1 MTIFDFISDII
12 FYKKKNCLATVDDES
27 SFTPYLVNR
36 WLSMYSTQVAK
47 TSNILNK
54 YLGIFES
61 KAELY
66 SLFVAL
72 IPKSPN
78 KKINYFK
85 RKKEEVKEVNQSIP
99 LLAKT
104 YELSQREISDY
115 LNTLNLNKI

>member
-36 WLSMYSTQVAK
+36 WLSMYSTHVAK

-85 RKKEEVKEVNQSIP
+85 RKKEEVKETNQSIP

>member
-12 FYKKKNCLATVDDES
+12 SFKTKNCLKTVDNES
-27 SFTPYLVNR
+27 EFTPYLVNR
-36 WLSMYSTQVAK
+36 WLSMYSPSVAK
-47 TSNILNK
+47 VSNTLNK
-54 YLGIFES
+54 YLGTFES
-61 KAELY
+61 KTELY

-72 IPKSPN
+72 FPKLPN

-85 RKKEEVKEVNQSIP
+85 RKKDETKEKNQSVP

-104 YELSQREISDY
+104 YELSQREITDY

>member
-36 WLSMYSTQVAK
+36 WLSMYSTQIAK

-85 RKKEEVKEVNQSIP
+85 RKKDEVKEVNQSIP

>member
-36 WLSMYSTQVAK
+36 WLSMYSTQIAK

>member
-104 YELSQREISDY
+104 YELSQREIGDY

>member
-36 WLSMYSTQVAK
+36 WLSMYSTHVAK

>member
-85 RKKEEVKEVNQSIP
+85 RKKEEVKETNQSIP